1 MKEEGALAKY
11 ILKRL
16 GYLVVVFFI
25 VSLLMYML
33 YNLIPSDPARDQLE
47 GLKSTLKP
55 EEYQQMYA
63 NLRKQMGLDDHIL
76 IRYARWMGLIPNM
89 EGKFYGLLE
98 GNFGFS
104 QYFKK
109 NVIEVVV
116 EPLKTTIFINIFAT
130 ILALGITI
138 PLGIYCAV
146 HKGGKIDNFTRK
158 CI

>member
-16 GYLVVVFFI
+16 GYLVVVFLI

-89 EGKFYGLLE
+89 DFM
-98 GNFGFS
+98 
-104 QYFKK
+104 
-109 NVIEVVV
+109 
-116 EPLKTTIFINIFAT
+116 
-130 ILALGITI
+130 
-138 PLGIYCAV
+138 AV
-146 HKGGKIDNFTRK
+146 LRSCSRF
-158 CI
+158 CIS